1 MLIVVGGHSRNI
13 GKTSVVCG
21 IIRALPEWNWTAI
34 KITQYGHGV
43 CSREGEPC
51 ECADPRHPVAISEED
66 GAAPQTDSG
75 RFLAAGARQS
85 FWVRTPAGSL
95 GEAMSR
101 LRRILTQ
108 ADHAIIESNSL
119 LQFVRPDLYLMAVDG
134 GVADFKPS
142 SRRFLDRA
150 DALIVTSG
158 APLVWAGVSSVLY
171 RSKPRFVAPAPLY
184 ENPDLIAAIRQRRG
198 ENYRDVDVVSMFR
211 RHGSDI

>member
-43 CSREGEPC
+43 CSREGVPC
-51 ECADPRHPVAISEED
+51 ECADPRHPVVISEED

-95 GEAMSR
+95 GEAMPR
-101 LRRILTQ
+101 LRRIVTQ
-108 ADHAIIESNSL
+108 AEHAIVESNSL
-119 LQFVRPDLYLMAVDG
+119 LQFIRPDLYLMAVDG
-134 GVADFKPS
+134 AVADFKPS

-150 DALIVTSG
+150 DALIVTSS
-158 APLVWAGVSSVLY
+158 APLAWADVSSVLY
-171 RSKPRFVAPAPLY
+171 GSKRRFVAPAPIY
-184 ENPDLIAAIRQRRG
+184 ENPGLITAIRRAR
-198 ENYRDVDVVSMFR
+198 S
-211 RHGSDI
+211 GSACSTG